1 MWLYLFIGKPRKEKH
16 QKTGSYAGYG
26 IHYWHFRMWFRLF
39 VDWSKCFFITA
50 IVNEYLTSGE
60 FPSALKRSFIRPGL
74 KKPDLNKDVL
84 KNYQPVANIPFLAKV
99 IEKVVTLSTHS
110 YLEDNLLMPSMQSA
124 YRKLHLTETALLQV
138 MNDVLRTVD
147 LFVGATL
154 F

>member
-1 MWLYLFIGKPRKEKH
+1 MFFYN
-16 QKTGSYAGYG
+16 SYCQR
-26 IHYWHFRMWFRLF
+26 IF
-39 VDWSKCFFITA
+39 
-50 IVNEYLTSGE
+50 TSGE

-147 LFVGATL
+147 NLLARRCFSHA
-154 F
+154 

>member
-26 IHYWHFRMWFRLF
+26 IHYWHFRMWFSLF

-99 IEKVVTLSTHS
+99 IEKVVT
-110 YLEDNLLMPSMQSA
+110 
-124 YRKLHLTETALLQV
+124 
-138 MNDVLRTVD
+138 
-147 LFVGATL
+147 F
-154 F
+154 